1 MGTDA
6 VLPVK
11 SSSLKVDFD
20 GTSKLTVT
28 LTIDNAIQKL
38 KLGSASIVSDGTIKG
53 ISLTATVD
61 ATGSTSPNIVLPV
74 ATFPS
79 GSSYDYVELSL
90 VPTRKPNP
98 RVIVK
103 VSIP

>member
-1 MGTDA
+1 MGTDV
-6 VLPVK
+6 VLQVK

-28 LTIDNAIQKL
+28 LTIDNAIQRL

-53 ISLTATVD
+53 ISLSAAVD
-61 ATGSTSPNIVLPV
+61 AAGSTSANILLSA

-79 GSSYDYVELSL
+79 RSTYDYVELSL
-90 VPTRKPNP
+90 PTRKPNP
-98 RVIVK
+98 RVIVR